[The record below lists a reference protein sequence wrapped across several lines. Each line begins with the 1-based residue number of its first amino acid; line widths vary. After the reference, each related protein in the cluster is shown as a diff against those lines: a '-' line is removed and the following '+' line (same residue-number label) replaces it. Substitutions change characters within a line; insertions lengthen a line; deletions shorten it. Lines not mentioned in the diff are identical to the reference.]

1 MTTNTH
7 LNATHDPALKSWV
20 LSANIAGCD
29 FPIQNLPHSVFKRAG
44 TNESFRGG
52 VAIGDQIL
60 DMQAVAALG
69 VFATDL
75 GAIAIDAGKPKLN
88 DLMAHSRFDRS
99 ALRAAL
105 SECLSSGSPHAA
117 ALADCLVPQ
126 SQAEYGLATQVGDYT
141 DFFTSYNHMINCGRI
156 FNPQNPE
163 VPSFKHLPIAYHG
176 RASSVSIS
184 GTNVKRPWGQIN
196 PPVAAGAVQAP
207 IHATCQALDYE
218 MELGIWIAGSNALGR
233 TIEVDAAEDH
243 IFGMCLLND
252 WSARDIQGWEST
264 PLGPFLGKNF
274 CTSVSPWIVTWEAL
288 SPYRTN
294 LPRAATDPKT
304 LPYLLPKDTKPAIDI
319 CCEVWLKTPTYPAQV
334 QISSTSY
341 KHSYWTPA
349 QMIAHHTSG
358 GCNLQSGD
366 LFGTGTISG
375 LAGNTVL
382 AEEGCLVELSS
393 GGKVDVTL
401 SSGEARRFL
410 LDGDTL
416 TLKGSCTAA
425 GHARIGFGEVSGKV
439 LPADSRS
446 SV

>member
-1 MTTNTH
+1 MK
-7 LNATHDPALKSWV
+7 LNATHNPTLQSWV
-20 LSANIAGCD
+20 ASANVAGCD
-29 FPIQNLPHSVFKRAG
+29 FPIQNLPHSVFRRAG
-44 TNESFRGG
+44 SNQVFRGG
-52 VAIGDQIL
+52 IAIGDQVL
-60 DMQAVAALG
+60 DMTAVAALD
-69 VFATDL
+69 VL
-75 GAIAIDAGKPKLN
+75 SPQIKLIAADAGKPKLN
-88 DLMAHSRFDRS
+88 DLMARSSADRS
-99 ALRAAL
+99 ALRGAI
-105 SECLSSGSPHAA
+105 SECLRTGSPHAE
-117 ALADCLVPQ
+117 ALASCLVPQ
-126 SQAEYGLATQVGDYT
+126 SQVEYGLAAKVGDYT
-141 DFFTSYNHMINCGRI
+141 DFFTSYNHMINCGMI

-184 GTNVKRPWGQIN
+184 GTGVKRPWGQIN
-196 PPVAAGAVQAP
+196 PPAAVGAVQAP
-207 IHATCQALDYE
+207 LHAACQALDYE

-252 WSARDIQGWEST
+252 WSARDIQVWESM

-288 SPYRTN
+288 APFRTS
-294 LPRAATDPKT
+294 LRRAATDPKI
-304 LPYLLPKDTKPAIDI
+304 LPYLLPKDAKPAIDI
-319 CCEVWLKTPTYPAQV
+319 CCEVWLETSTHPAEV

-366 LFGTGTISG
+366 LLGTGTISG
-375 LAGNTVL
+375 LPGNTLL
-382 AEEGCLVELSS
+382 AEEGCLVELSK

-401 SSGEARRFL
+401 SSGETRRFL

-425 GHARIGFGEVSGKV
+425 GHVRIGFGKVSGKV

>member
-1 MTTNTH
+1 MK
-7 LNATHDPALKSWV
+7 LNATHNASLQSWV
-20 LSANIAGCD
+20 TSANDMGCD
-29 FPIQNLPHSVFKRAG
+29 FPIQNLPHGVFKRAG

-60 DMQAVAALG
+60 DIQAAVALG
-69 VFATDL
+69 VFAANAK
-75 GAIAIDAGKPKLN
+75 AIAMDAGKPKLN
-88 DLMAHSRFDRS
+88 DLMARSSSDRS

-105 SECLSSGSPHAA
+105 SECLRAGSPHAA
-117 ALADCLVPQ
+117 VLASCLVPQ
-126 SQAEYGLATQVGDYT
+126 DQAEYGLAANVGDYT
-141 DFFTSYNHMINCGRI
+141 DFFTSYNHMVNCGMI

-163 VPSFKHLPIAYHG
+163 VPCFKHLPIAYHG

-184 GTNVKRPWGQIN
+184 GTNIKRPWGQIN
-196 PPVAAGAVQAP
+196 PPAVAGAVQAP
-207 IHATCQALDYE
+207 IHAACRALDYE
-218 MELGIWIAGSNALGR
+218 MELGIWISGSNALGS
-233 TIEVDAAEDH
+233 TIKVSEAEEH

-274 CTSVSPWIVTWEAL
+274 CTSVAPWIVTWEAL
-288 SPYRTN
+288 APYRTS
-294 LPRAATDPKT
+294 LPRAPTDPQT
-304 LPYLLPKDTKPAIDI
+304 LPYLLPKDAKPAIDI
-319 CCEVWLKTPTYPAQV
+319 CCEVWLETPTHPAKV

-375 LAGNTVL
+375 LAGNTLL
-382 AEEGCLVELSS
+382 AEEGCLLELSK

-410 LDGDTL
+410 MDGDTL
-416 TLKGSCTAA
+416 TLKGSCTSA
-425 GHARIGFGEVSGKV
+425 GHVRIGFGEVLGKV
-439 LPADSRS
+439 LAADSRPYN
-446 SV
+446 